1 MVMMHLASLFL
12 DLIDLYM
19 CRPLCLPFHP
29 QLQHQCLL
37 RLLLLRLLLALP
49 RLLRLHWISLFN
61 QSNVLLILDFQ
72 KRP

>member
-37 RLLLLRLLLALP
+37 RLLLALP